1 MTRLLH
7 LYAVACLCL
16 MTYASV
22 WAQPGEKTTVW
33 IVTTDASPI
42 YREVADT
49 LRVEVERLNP
59 VGIQWHVVAAKQFES
74 ATPVPRLIVT
84 VGTGALAAVVTTVR
98 VSEKSPPVLATLL
111 PRVAFDREIAR
122 APPKLQASAV
132 LLDQPPARQAALIR
146 AALPTAKRI
155 GLLLGP
161 ESKPML
167 GPLQTAL
174 VTQGLTAHVEDV
186 TQRGMFTALQ
196 NLLDDSDALL
206 ALADPAVFNSE
217 TVASILTAGYRRK
230 VPLVAFSA
238 AYVKA
243 GALLAIYATP
253 EQVARDGARIVGA
266 VLAGAPLPAPATPS
280 EFTIGI
286 NGVVARSLGLSL
298 NEDELGRQIRREEGK
313 P

>member
-1 MTRLLH
+1 
-7 LYAVACLCL
+7 
-16 MTYASV
+16 MTYASA
-22 WAQPGEKTTVW
+22 WAQPGGKAVIW
-33 IVTTDASPI
+33 LVTTDASPI

-49 LRVEVERLNP
+49 MRAEVERLHP
-59 VGIQWHVVAAKQFES
+59 AGIEWVVVAAKEFES
-74 ATPVPRLIVT
+74 ATPPAPRLIVT
-84 VGTGALAAVVTTVR
+84 VGSGAFAAVVTTLR
-98 VSEKSPPVLATLL
+98 AGEKSPPILATLL
-111 PRVAFDREIAR
+111 PRVAFDRDIAR
-122 APPKLQASAV
+122 APQRPQASAV

-161 ESKPML
+161 ESKPMQSSV
-167 GPLQTAL
+167 QTAL
-174 VTQGLTAHVEDV
+174 SAQGLASHVEDV
-186 TQRGMFTALQ
+186 TQRGMFAALQ

-206 ALADPAVFNSE
+206 ALADPTVFNSE

-230 VPLVAFSA
+230 VPLIAFSA

-253 EQVARDGARIVGA
+253 EQVAHDGARVVGA
-266 VLAGAPLPAPATPS
+266 VLAGLPLPAPATPS

-286 NGVVARSLGLSL
+286 NSVVARSLGLSL
-298 NEDELGRQIRREEGK
+298 SEDELRRQMRREEGK

>member
-1 MTRLLH
+1 M
-7 LYAVACLCL
+7 
-16 MTYASV
+16 
-22 WAQPGEKTTVW
+22 
-33 IVTTDASPI
+33 TTDTSPI
-42 YREVADT
+42 YHEVVDT
-49 LRVEVERLNP
+49 LRTEVDRIHPANIEWL
-59 VGIQWHVVAAKQFES
+59 VVAAKQFES
-74 ATPVPRLIVT
+74 TTPAPRLIVT
-84 VGTGALAAVVTTVR
+84 VGSGAFAAVISAAR
-98 VSEKSPPVLATLL
+98 VGEKSPPVLATLL

-161 ESKPML
+161 ESKPMQN
-167 GPLQTAL
+167 PLQAAL
-174 VTQGLTAHVEDV
+174 GTQGLTAHVEDV
-186 TQRGMFTALQ
+186 TQRSMFAALQ
-196 NLLDDSDALL
+196 DLLDDSDALL

-230 VPLVAFSA
+230 VPLIAFSA

-253 EQVARDGARIVGA
+253 EHVARDGARVVGA

-286 NGVVARSLGLSL
+286 NRVVARSLGLSL
-298 NEDELGRQIRREEGK
+298 NEDELRRQIRREEGK

>member
-1 MTRLLH
+1 
-7 LYAVACLCL
+7 
-16 MTYASV
+16 MTYASA
-22 WAQPGEKTTVW
+22 WAQSGGKAAIW

-42 YREVADT
+42 YREVAET
-49 LRVEVERLNP
+49 LRVEVERLHP
-59 VGIQWHVVAAKQFES
+59 VGIEWLVVPAKEFES
-74 ATPVPRLIVT
+74 ATSAPRLIVT
-84 VGTGALAAVVTTVR
+84 VGSGAFAAVVTTAR
-98 VSEKSPPVLATLL
+98 ASEKSPPILATLL
-111 PRVAFDREIAR
+111 PRVAFDRDIAR
-122 APPKLQASAV
+122 APQKLQASAV

-167 GPLQTAL
+167 SSVQTAL
-174 VTQGLTAHVEDV
+174 GTQGLATHAEDV
-186 TQRGMFTALQ
+186 TQQGMFAALQ

-230 VPLVAFSA
+230 VPLIAFSA

-253 EQVARDGARIVGA
+253 EQVARDGARVVGT
-266 VLAGAPLPAPATPS
+266 VLAGLPLPAPATSS

-286 NGVVARSLGLSL
+286 NAVVARSLGLSL
-298 NEDELGRQIRREEGK
+298 NEDELRRQIRREEGK